1 MTQPAAKPS
10 TAPAKY
16 WAFISYS
23 HQDKRVAIALQER
36 LARARIPKALRA
48 HVAGGHAVMRAV
60 FRDEA
65 EAAAGALD
73 ERLRQA
79 LDASQALIVV
89 CSPFS
94 AASPYCLAEI
104 AHFLATGRA
113 DRIFCLVASGK
124 PNATDAGAPHLE
136 CFSPALRFQPNADG
150 YPGETPLPAQDRP
163 LAAVLG
169 MESKTE
175 WAQAL
180 DQLVAG
186 VLGLTQGELRTARR
200 RRLVTRTGLAIAA
213 GLGALVSAA
222 LVWDGVY
229 RPYTRYYEE
238 FARRDG
244 APEGFGPVSP
254 ADQRRR
260 ALSYALETRGRWSDR
275 VITVRAINGSG
286 ACPVDG
292 LTGALGYPFRED
304 CGVRRSCSASF
315 SYRTDGTLEQ
325 EELRDASGAPLERLI
340 YAGRTVG
347 QFYEAE
353 FPCTREA
360 SGIKFVQFTRVP
372 DGPNKGLDAE
382 VRFLGA
388 DRSPRPNASRAFGYR
403 FDRNEEG
410 RITARTVLGPHG
422 EPAAARDDKTARI
435 AYRRDA
441 EGRIIG
447 LARFDAAGGATTDGA
462 GIHREDWLLDA
473 VGNVIARRF
482 LDAAGV
488 RKPAANG
495 AAGEA
500 FRYDGRGARIAHI
513 WLSETD
519 RPMANADG
527 VAEERAQHDQR
538 GYVTSYRW
546 FDEAGAAIALKDG
559 RGADLTTRDPQG
571 ARLEWRTVGLDGAPI
586 AYEGVALRRYAYNA
600 SGQQTSERYF
610 DEAGRP
616 TVDRK
621 LGVAGYEQ
629 VYASA
634 APGSGRNL
642 PVLSRWLAP
651 DGGLALANDGVKIA
665 RRSFDENGLIAAV
678 RYEDETG
685 APLPDK
691 DGATGERYRYSVYGE
706 RVEIVVLG
714 PDAKPLRNPAI
725 AAIIKHDY
733 DARGN
738 PVRSTRFD
746 ADGAAMIDDSGWA
759 GFRTEFDARD
769 RMILRV
775 QLGPDGKDLI
785 TPDRPRERLSYDAY
799 DRVIRVDYEGP
810 DGAPLRSPEIGAA
823 SVVQR
828 YDRAGRLVE
837 TTYLDTAG
845 RPAATAEGY
854 AILRQTYDRYG
865 REITR
870 EFLGPDASP
879 VAPAPGGPAGWTT
892 RYTPTGQVML
902 TTYRGVDGGPARDP
916 DSGAFGVR
924 NSYDASGRLTE
935 EVFLGADG
943 APMVTAQGFAGSRRT
958 YDAFG
963 REARLI
969 YLGADLKPVQ
979 PADIAAQVAT
989 RYDAYGR
996 EIERRFFNADGHPAP
1011 SPASGR
1017 AIVRTRYDQ
1026 FGRLVEEQSLGVDER
1041 PVTRR
1046 DQGWSRK
1053 TIAYDASGAG
1063 RTAYFNA
1070 AGAPV
1075 DGPP

>member
-1 MTQPAAKPS
+1 MTLPPAKPGA
-10 TAPAKY
+10 APAKY

-36 LARARIPKALRA
+36 LARARIPEALRGR
-48 HVAGGHAVMRAV
+48 VAGGHAVMRAV

-73 ERLRQA
+73 ERLREA

-113 DRIFCLVASGK
+113 DRIFCLIASGK
-124 PNATDAGAPHLE
+124 PNATDAGEPHLE
-136 CFSPALRFQPNADG
+136 CFSPALRFQPKADG
-150 YPGETPLPAQDRP
+150 FPSETLLPAQDRP

-169 MESKTE
+169 MESATE
-175 WAQAL
+175 WAKAL
-180 DQLVAG
+180 DQLAAG
-186 VLGLTQGELRTARR
+186 LLGLTQGELRDARR
-200 RRLVTRTGLAIAA
+200 RRFVTRTGLAMAA
-213 GLGALVSAA
+213 GLGALATAA
-222 LVWDGVY
+222 LVWDGAY
-229 RPYTRYYEE
+229 RPHIRYYDE
-238 FARRDG
+238 FTRRNG
-244 APEGFGPVSP
+244 APEGIGPLAP
-254 ADQRRR
+254 ADQKRR

-275 VITVRAINGSG
+275 VITIRAVNGSG
-286 ACPVDG
+286 ACPMEG
-292 LTGALGYPFRED
+292 LTGPLGYPFKD
-304 CGVRRSCSASF
+304 TCGVRRSCSAAF
-315 SYRTDGTLEQ
+315 SYRSDATLER

-340 YAGRTVG
+340 YAGPTVG

-360 SGIKFVQFTRVP
+360 SGIKFVQFTRIA
-372 DGPNKGLDAE
+372 DGPNKGLDSE

-388 DRSPRPNASRAFGYR
+388 DRSPRPNASWAFGYR
-403 FDRNEEG
+403 FDRDAAG

-422 EPAAARDDKTARI
+422 APAAARDDKTARI

-441 EGRIIG
+441 DGRIIG
-447 LARFDAAGGATTDGA
+447 LTRFDAAGAATTDA
-462 GIHREDWLLDA
+462 EGIHREDWLRDA
-473 VGNVIARRF
+473 VGNIIVRRF
-482 LDAAGV
+482 LDATGV
-488 RKPAANG
+488 RRPAANG

-500 FRYDGRGARIAHI
+500 FRYDGRGARTAQI

-519 RPMANADG
+519 APMANADG

-546 FDEAGAAIALKDG
+546 FDEAGGAIALKDG

-571 ARLEWRTVGLDGAPI
+571 ARLEWRTIGLDGAAI

-621 LGVAGYEQ
+621 LGIAGYEQ
-629 VYASA
+629 VYESAS
-634 APGSGRNL
+634 PGSGRSL

-651 DGGLALANDGVKIA
+651 GGGFALANDGVKIA
-665 RRSFDENGLIAAV
+665 RRSFDENGLIESV
-678 RYEDETG
+678 SYEDETG
-685 APLPDK
+685 APLPDR
-691 DGATGERYRYSVYGE
+691 DGATGERYRYSAYGQIIE
-706 RVEIVVLG
+706 VVVLAH
-714 PDAKPLRNPAI
+714 DAKPLRNPAI
-725 AAIIKHDY
+725 AAIIKRDY

-738 PVRSTRFD
+738 LIRDTRFD
-746 ADGAAMIDDSGWA
+746 ADGAARIDDSGSA
-759 GFRTEFDARD
+759 GFRAEFDARD
-769 RMILRV
+769 RMVLRV
-775 QLGPDGKDLI
+775 QLGPDGRDLV
-785 TPDRPRERLSYDAY
+785 TPDQPRQRLVYDAY
-799 DRVIRVDYEGP
+799 DRVIRIDYEGP
-810 DGAPLRSPEIGAA
+810 DGAPIRSREVGAA
-823 SVVQR
+823 CVVQR

-837 TTYLDTAG
+837 TTYLDTEG
-845 RPAATAEGY
+845 RPGANVAGY
-854 AILRQTYDRYG
+854 AVLRQTYDRYG
-865 REITR
+865 RETER
-870 EFLGPDASP
+870 EFLGPDGSP
-879 VAPAPGGPAGWTT
+879 AAAAPGGPAGSTT
-892 RYTPTGQVML
+892 RYTPAGQVML

-916 DSGAFGVR
+916 DSGAFAVR
-924 NSYDASGRLTE
+924 KTYDAGGRLAE
-935 EVFLGADG
+935 EIFLGADG
-943 APMVTAQGFAGSRRT
+943 APMLGPQGFAGSRRT

-963 REARLI
+963 RQARLT
-969 YLGADLKPVQ
+969 YLGADLKPIQ
-979 PADIAAQVAT
+979 PTELAAQVAT

-996 EIERRFFNADGHPAP
+996 EIERRFFNAYGRPAA
-1011 SPASGR
+1011 SPRSGR
-1017 AIVRTRYDQ
+1017 AIVRVRYDQ
-1026 FGRLVEEQSLGVDER
+1026 FGRVVEEQSLDVDEK

-1046 DQGWSRK
+1046 DEGWSRK
-1053 TIAYDASGAG
+1053 TIAYDASGAE